1 MSLNAHVYEFVTL
14 IYANFVFP
22 FASAFSSYFG
32 KHKFGVEQFMV
43 VRPGIGP
50 DKSHCLDKWVQKRN
64 A

>member
-1 MSLNAHVYEFVTL
+1 MTL

-32 KHKFGVEQFMV
+32 KQKFRVEQFMV
-43 VRPGIGP
+43 VRPGILGQTN
-50 DKSHCLDKWVQKRN
+50 HT